1 MSIYTDMQQLQ
12 DLNIKSKMY
21 NSVYNILLP
30 MFLKKKKRHIHDI
43 EPNKTAL
50 FRLLKAAT
58 WFGST

>member
-30 MFLKKKKRHIHDI
+30 MF
-43 EPNKTAL
+43 
-50 FRLLKAAT
+50 
-58 WFGST
+58 

>member
-30 MFLKKKKRHIHDI
+30 MFFKKKKGIYMTLNQTKLPYSD
-43 EPNKTAL
+43 
-50 FRLLKAAT
+50 F
-58 WFGST
+58 